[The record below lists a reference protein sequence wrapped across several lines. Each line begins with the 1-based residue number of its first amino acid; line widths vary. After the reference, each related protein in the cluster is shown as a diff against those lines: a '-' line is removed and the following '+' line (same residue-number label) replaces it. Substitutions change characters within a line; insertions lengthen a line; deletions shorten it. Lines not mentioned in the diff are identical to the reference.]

1 MKSRGIVEEK
11 IVFTYHAENKN
22 IQKGS
27 LPDIPTA
34 YLRRDIE
41 GMPDLSEPEAVRHFT
56 RLSYMN
62 YNLDAGMYP
71 LGSCTMK
78 YNPKVMEKVAQ
89 YNGFSTVHP
98 MTPARISQGV
108 LKLMYN
114 MEQYLKMITG
124 MNGFSLQLAAGA
136 HGELAGMLIA
146 AAYHKVNKTGKRTI
160 LIPDTAHGT
169 NPASA
174 AMAGFKIVNVPSGKS
189 GMIEANTLKQFINED
204 IAGIMLTIPNTLGIF
219 EEQIR
224 DISRIIH
231 DAGGLVY
238 VDGANFNALLGRAR
252 YSRMGVDIVHLNLH
266 KTFATPHGSGGPG
279 AGVIGV
285 SSELREF
292 LPVPVVEKQKR
303 KYVFNYE
310 LKHTIG
316 RMVSFYGNIGILV
329 RAYAYMRMLGIDG
342 AKQASEFAVLN
353 ANYIRAMLKDDYNL
367 PYSSPILHEVVF
379 NDAYQNIN
387 GVKTMD
393 ISKRL
398 LDYGFHPP
406 TVYFPI
412 IVHGA
417 IMIEPTETESK
428 DEIDRFISAM
438 KSIAE
443 EVKSDPQIVLNAP
456 HTTPVKRL
464 DEVKAAREQ
473 KLVFHR

>member
-1 MKSRGIVEEK
+1 MKNKGIVEEK
-11 IVFTYHAENKN
+11 TVFTYHPENKS
-22 IQKGS
+22 IKRES
-27 LPDIPTA
+27 PPDIPAA
-34 YLRRDIE
+34 YLRHDIE

-89 YNGFSTVHP
+89 YNGFSLVHP
-98 MTPARISQGV
+98 MTPTRISQGI

-114 MEQYLKMITG
+114 MEQYLKVITG

-146 AAYHKVNKTGKRTI
+146 ATYHKVNKTGRHTI

-174 AMAGFKIVNVPSGKS
+174 AMAGFKVVNVPSGKS
-189 GMIEANTLKQFINED
+189 GMIEADTLRQFMNED

-219 EEQIR
+219 EEQIP

-252 YSRMGVDIVHLNLH
+252 YNCMGVDIVHLNLH

-285 SSELREF
+285 SSGLREF

-303 KYVFNYE
+303 GYIFNYE

-353 ANYIRAMLKDDYNL
+353 ANYIRAMLRDDYNL
-367 PYSSPILHEVVF
+367 PYSSPVLHEVVF

-443 EVKSDPQIVLNAP
+443 EVKNDPQIVLNAP

-473 KLVFHR
+473 RLVFRR